1 MESFQP
7 WMDAPTPQNEASSH
21 SFVEPLPVPL
31 NGSMGDDSDEWE
43 YEYSTTESET
53 FYLTLDLTT
62 PSIPTSRPRATAP
75 PSGRAST
82 KTKWINPG
90 LGRHKRQLAP
100 APTLSL
106 ENKGKDK
113 DGEDTIPVES
123 GDEPPPSPTN
133 ETTLHD
139 ENEPE
144 SNDPAEQKIQ
154 ILNLESDNPLI
165 SYRDH
170 TFTCRWT
177 KNIGSELL
185 FTPDDDDT
193 DEPLPA
199 LRHLPGGV
207 ALLASCSARLT
218 SATATVVPVTHATP
232 LSLAPYEEGPLV
244 ESVSI
249 AASTERR
256 NQARFLERLMGIK
269 ERKAEEDE
277 VTVVAY
283 KRTKFHG
290 WIEVIRKRI
299 QEERATLCEGL
310 GSATAEEA
318 EAARKRLAELDE
330 QERRIPTDAPAD
342 EDDDDEPA
350 ARPVKRRKKRK
361 ELLTVSEEK
370 GTTVRQK
377 PRGVRR
383 RPRKD
388 WKRYNLDGTAAAK
401 NAEVNWQGVHTQ
413 TGEAEGSQA
422 FDAYEGADQPG
433 GVAE

>member
-1 MESFQP
+1 M
-7 WMDAPTPQNEASSH
+7 A
-21 SFVEPLPVPL
+21 
-31 NGSMGDDSDEWE
+31 DDSDEWE
-43 YEYSTTESET
+43 HEYSTTESET

-62 PSIPTSRPRATAP
+62 PSIPTSRPRAPAP

-90 LGRHKRQLAP
+90 LGRHKRQLGR
-100 APTLSL
+100 APTISL
-106 ENKGKDK
+106 GDKDK
-113 DGEDTIPVES
+113 DKEGEETNPVES
-123 GDEPPPSPTN
+123 GDEEPPSPTN
-133 ETTLHD
+133 DTPQHD
-139 ENEPE
+139 ESEP
-144 SNDPAEQKIQ
+144 SSDGPAEEQIQ

-185 FTPDDDDT
+185 FTPDDDT

-244 ESVSI
+244 ESVSV

-269 ERKAEEDE
+269 ERKAEDDE

-299 QEERATLCEGL
+299 EEERATLREGL

-318 EAARKRLAELDE
+318 GAMRRRLAELDE

-342 EDDDDEPA
+342 DDDDDEPA

-361 ELLTVSEEK
+361 EMLTVSEEK

-383 RPRKD
+383 RPRRD
-388 WKRYNLDGTAAAK
+388 WKRYNLDGTAAAR

-413 TGEAEGSQA
+413 DAGEADGLEASGGY
-422 FDAYEGADQPG
+422 DGADQ
-433 GVAE
+433 

>member
-21 SFVEPLPVPL
+21 SFVEPLPMPM
-31 NGSMGDDSDEWE
+31 NGSMGDDSGEWE
-43 YEYSTTESET
+43 YEYSTTETET

-62 PSIPTSRPRATAP
+62 PSIPTSRPQSTAP

-90 LGRHKRQLAP
+90 LGRHKRQLGR
-100 APTLSL
+100 APTISL
-106 ENKGKDK
+106 GDKDK
-113 DGEDTIPVES
+113 EGGGEEVTNPIES
-123 GDEPPPSPTN
+123 GDEEPQSPTN
-133 ETTLHD
+133 GTPQHDD

-144 SNDPAEQKIQ
+144 TNEPPEPKIQ
-154 ILNLESDNPLI
+154 ILHLESDNPLI

-185 FTPDDDDT
+185 FTFSEDT
-193 DEPLPA
+193 DNPLPA

-207 ALLASCSARLT
+207 ALLAACSARLT
-218 SATATVVPVTHATP
+218 SATATVVPVTHTTP

-244 ESVSI
+244 ESVSM

-269 ERKAEEDE
+269 ERKAEDDE

-299 QEERATLCEGL
+299 EDERSTLREGL
-310 GSATAEEA
+310 MSATPEEA
-318 EAARKRLAELDE
+318 EAMKRRLAELNE

-361 ELLTVSEEK
+361 EMLTVSEEK

-388 WKRYNLDGTAAAK
+388 WKRYNLDGTAAAR
-401 NAEVNWQGVHTQ
+401 NVGVNWQGVHTQ
-413 TGEAEGSQA
+413 EVGEAEGSG
-422 FDAYEGADQPG
+422 AYDGADQG

>member
-1 MESFQP
+1 MLT
-7 WMDAPTPQNEASSH
+7 TPQ
-21 SFVEPLPVPL
+21 
-31 NGSMGDDSDEWE
+31 
-43 YEYSTTESET
+43 T

-62 PSIPTSRPRATAP
+62 PSIPTSRPRASAP

-90 LGRHKRQLAP
+90 LGRHKRQLGR
-100 APTLSL
+100 APTISL
-106 ENKGKDK
+106 GDKDK
-113 DGEDTIPVES
+113 EGEDPNPVES
-123 GDEPPPSPTN
+123 GDDNPPSPTN
-133 ETTLHD
+133 DTPQRD

-144 SNDPAEQKIQ
+144 SDEPSEQRIQ

-185 FTPDDDDT
+185 FTPDDDT
-193 DEPLPA
+193 DDPLPA

-269 ERKAEEDE
+269 ERKAEDDE

-299 QEERATLCEGL
+299 EDERSTLREGL
-310 GSATAEEA
+310 VSATAEEA
-318 EAARKRLAELDE
+318 EAMRRRLAELDE
-330 QERRIPTDAPAD
+330 QERGIPTDAPAD

-361 ELLTVSEEK
+361 ELLTATEEK

-383 RPRKD
+383 RPRRD
-388 WKRYNLDGTAAAK
+388 WKRYNLDGTAAAR

-413 TGEAEGSQA
+413 DAGEADGSQA
-422 FDAYEGADQPG
+422 SGAYDGVDGHG
-433 GVAE
+433 GEDVLDRKLGP

>member
-1 MESFQP
+1 LSI
-7 WMDAPTPQNEASSH
+7 
-21 SFVEPLPVPL
+21 
-31 NGSMGDDSDEWE
+31 GD
-43 YEYSTTESET
+43 
-53 FYLTLDLTT
+53 
-62 PSIPTSRPRATAP
+62 
-75 PSGRAST
+75 
-82 KTKWINPG
+82 
-90 LGRHKRQLAP
+90 
-100 APTLSL
+100 
-106 ENKGKDK
+106 KDK
-113 DGEDTIPVES
+113 EGGETNPVES
-123 GDEPPPSPTN
+123 GDEDPPSPTN
-133 ETTLHD
+133 DTPLQD
-139 ENEPE
+139 ENELESDEPE
-144 SNDPAEQKIQ
+144 EQKIQ

-185 FTPDDDDT
+185 FTPEDNTDD
-193 DEPLPA
+193 PLPA

-218 SATATVVPVTHATP
+218 SATATVVPVTHVTP
-232 LSLAPYEEGPLV
+232 LSLSSYEEGPLV
-244 ESVSI
+244 ESVSV

-269 ERKAEEDE
+269 ERRGEEDE

-299 QEERATLCEGL
+299 EDERATLRERL
-310 GSATAEEA
+310 SSATPEEG
-318 EAARKRLAELDE
+318 EAVRRRLAELDE

-361 ELLTVSEEK
+361 ELLTVTEEK
-370 GTTVRQK
+370 GTTARQK

-383 RPRKD
+383 RPRRD
-388 WKRYNLDGTAAAK
+388 WKRYNLDGTAAAR
-401 NAEVNWQGVHTQ
+401 NAEVNWQGLHTQ
-413 TGEAEGSQA
+413 EAGEADGSQA
-422 FDAYEGADQPG
+422 SGAYDGADQ
-433 GVAE
+433 

>member
-1 MESFQP
+1 MLT
-7 WMDAPTPQNEASSH
+7 TPQ
-21 SFVEPLPVPL
+21 
-31 NGSMGDDSDEWE
+31 
-43 YEYSTTESET
+43 T

-62 PSIPTSRPRATAP
+62 PSIPTSRPRAAAP

-90 LGRHKRQLAP
+90 LGRHKRQLGL
-100 APTLSL
+100 APTISL
-106 ENKGKDK
+106 ENKDK
-113 DGEDTIPVES
+113 EGEEAAPAES
-123 GDEPPPSPTN
+123 GDEDPQSPTN
-133 ETTLHD
+133 NTTPHA

-144 SNDPAEQKIQ
+144 TNEPPEQKIQ
-154 ILNLESDNPLI
+154 VLNLESDNPLI

-177 KNIGSELL
+177 RNIGSELL
-185 FTPDDDDT
+185 FTPDDNPDD
-193 DEPLPA
+193 PLPA

-218 SATATVVPVTHATP
+218 SATATVVPVTHTTP

-244 ESVSI
+244 ESVSM

-299 QEERATLCEGL
+299 EDERATLREGL
-310 GSATAEEA
+310 QSATAEEA
-318 EAARKRLAELDE
+318 ETMRRRLAELDE

-342 EDDDDEPA
+342 EDDDDEPS

-361 ELLTVSEEK
+361 EMLTVNEEK

-383 RPRKD
+383 RPRRD
-388 WKRYNLDGTAAAK
+388 WKRYNLDGTAAAR

-413 TGEAEGSQA
+413 GEANGSQA
-422 FDAYEGADQPG
+422 SGTYDGADQQGEAP
-433 GVAE
+433 E

>member
-21 SFVEPLPVPL
+21 SFVEPLPMPL
-31 NGSMGDDSDEWE
+31 NGSVGDDSDEWE
-43 YEYSTTESET
+43 YEYSTTETET

-75 PSGRAST
+75 PSGRASA

-90 LGRHKRQLAP
+90 LGRHKRQLGH
-100 APTLSL
+100 APTISL
-106 ENKGKDK
+106 GDKDK
-113 DGEDTIPVES
+113 EGEEAVPVES
-123 GDEPPPSPTN
+123 ADEEPQSPTN
-133 ETTLHD
+133 DASLHD

-144 SNDPAEQKIQ
+144 SNESPGQKIQ
-154 ILNLESDNPLI
+154 ILHLESDNPLI

-185 FTPDDDDT
+185 FTPDDDT
-193 DEPLPA
+193 DDPLPA

-244 ESVSI
+244 ESVSV

-269 ERKAEEDE
+269 ERKAEDDE

-299 QEERATLCEGL
+299 EDERSTIREGL
-310 GSATAEEA
+310 SSATPEEA
-318 EAARKRLAELDE
+318 EVARRRLAELDE
-330 QERRIPTDAPAD
+330 QEQRIPTDAPAD

-361 ELLTVSEEK
+361 EMLTVTEEK
-370 GTTVRQK
+370 GTTMRLK

-383 RPRKD
+383 RPRRD
-388 WKRYNLDGTAAAK
+388 WKRYNLDGTAAAR

-413 TGEAEGSQA
+413 DAGEGSG
-422 FDAYEGADQPG
+422 AYDGADQREG
-433 GVAE
+433 AAE

>member
-1 MESFQP
+1 MLT
-7 WMDAPTPQNEASSH
+7 TPQ
-21 SFVEPLPVPL
+21 
-31 NGSMGDDSDEWE
+31 
-43 YEYSTTESET
+43 T

-62 PSIPTSRPRATAP
+62 PSIPTSRPRASAP

-90 LGRHKRQLAP
+90 LGRHKRQLGR
-100 APTLSL
+100 APTISL
-106 ENKGKDK
+106 GDKDK
-113 DGEDTIPVES
+113 EGEETNPVES
-123 GDEPPPSPTN
+123 GDDNPPSPTN
-133 ETTLHD
+133 DTPQRD

-144 SNDPAEQKIQ
+144 SDEPSEQRIQ

-185 FTPDDDDT
+185 FTPDDDT
-193 DEPLPA
+193 DDPLPA

-269 ERKAEEDE
+269 ERKAEDDE

-299 QEERATLCEGL
+299 EDERSTLREGL
-310 GSATAEEA
+310 VSATAEEA
-318 EAARKRLAELDE
+318 EAMRRRLAELDE
-330 QERRIPTDAPAD
+330 QERGIPTDAPVD

-361 ELLTVSEEK
+361 ELLTATEEK

-383 RPRKD
+383 RPRRD
-388 WKRYNLDGTAAAK
+388 WKRYNLDGTAAAR

-413 TGEAEGSQA
+413 DAGEADGSQA
-422 FDAYEGADQPG
+422 SGAYDGVDGHG
-433 GVAE
+433 GEDVLDRKLGP

>member
-21 SFVEPLPVPL
+21 SFVEPLPMPL
-31 NGSMGDDSDEWE
+31 NGSVGEDSDEWE
-43 YEYSTTESET
+43 YEYSTTETET

-62 PSIPTSRPRATAP
+62 PSIPTSRPRANP
-75 PSGRAST
+75 LPSGRAST

-90 LGRHKRQLAP
+90 LGRHKRQLGH
-100 APTLSL
+100 APTISL
-106 ENKGKDK
+106 GDKDK
-113 DGEDTIPVES
+113 DKEGEDTVPVES
-123 GDEPPPSPTN
+123 ADEEPQSPTN
-133 ETTLHD
+133 DTPRND

-144 SNDPAEQKIQ
+144 SNGPAEQKIQ
-154 ILNLESDNPLI
+154 ILHLESDNPLI

-185 FTPDDDDT
+185 FTPDDDT
-193 DEPLPA
+193 DDPLPA

-244 ESVSI
+244 ESVSV

-269 ERKAEEDE
+269 ERKAEDDE

-290 WIEVIRKRI
+290 WIEIIRKRI
-299 QEERATLCEGL
+299 EDERATIREGL
-310 GSATAEEA
+310 SGATPEEA
-318 EAARKRLAELDE
+318 EVARRRLAELDE
-330 QERRIPTDAPAD
+330 QELRIPTDAPVD

-350 ARPVKRRKKRK
+350 ARPVRRKKKRK
-361 ELLTVSEEK
+361 EMLTVTEEK
-370 GTTVRQK
+370 GTTMRLK

-383 RPRKD
+383 RPRRD
-388 WKRYNLDGTAAAK
+388 WKRYNLDGTAAAR

-413 TGEAEGSQA
+413 EAGEASG
-422 FDAYEGADQPG
+422 AYDGTDQRG
-433 GVAE
+433 EVAE

>member
-21 SFVEPLPVPL
+21 SFVEPLPMPL
-31 NGSMGDDSDEWE
+31 NGSMEDESDEWE
-43 YEYSTTESET
+43 YEYSTTETET

-90 LGRHKRQLAP
+90 LGRHKRQLAR
-100 APTLSL
+100 APTLSI
-106 ENKGKDK
+106 GDKDK
-113 DGEDTIPVES
+113 EGGDTNPVEW
-123 GDEPPPSPTN
+123 GDEDPPSPTN
-133 ETTLHD
+133 DTPLQD
-139 ENEPE
+139 ENELESDEPE
-144 SNDPAEQKIQ
+144 EQKIQ

-185 FTPDDDDT
+185 FTPDDNTDD
-193 DEPLPA
+193 PLPA

-218 SATATVVPVTHATP
+218 SATATVVPVTHVTP
-232 LSLAPYEEGPLV
+232 LSLSSYEEGPLV
-244 ESVSI
+244 ESVSV

-269 ERKAEEDE
+269 ERRGEEDE

-299 QEERATLCEGL
+299 EDERATLRERL
-310 GSATAEEA
+310 ISATPEEA
-318 EAARKRLAELDE
+318 EAARRRLAELDE

-342 EDDDDEPA
+342 EDDDDELA

-361 ELLTVSEEK
+361 ELLT
-370 GTTVRQK
+370 
-377 PRGVRR
+377 
-383 RPRKD
+383 
-388 WKRYNLDGTAAAK
+388 
-401 NAEVNWQGVHTQ
+401 
-413 TGEAEGSQA
+413 
-422 FDAYEGADQPG
+422 
-433 GVAE
+433 